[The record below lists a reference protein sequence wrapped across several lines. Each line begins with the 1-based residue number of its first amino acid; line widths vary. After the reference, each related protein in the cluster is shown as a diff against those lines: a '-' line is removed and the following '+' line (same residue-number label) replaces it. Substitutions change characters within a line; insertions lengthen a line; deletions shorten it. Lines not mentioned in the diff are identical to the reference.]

1 MKSEHTFADEL
12 PVLSEVPG
20 VLYSEDSMAG
30 RRGWP
35 EFEPLNRPPFAEFL
49 DGFEKETAVI
59 VPGTLK
65 KPVDRGTPLPGY
77 PAAFLPVDISAAA
90 SLRDGAIEELLAAEL
105 GVDVVEML
113 ADARSR
119 SEGAAHIAKA
129 VDEFGTEA
137 FATYLPWHI
146 YALSDRT
153 PWGMYFFLERLVEWA
168 ADLQRRARGH
178 GLKLNDS
185 QALRLAFFA
194 SYRHELF
201 HFHVE
206 AFCIRQEILSVRPVY
221 RPYDRDVFRKT
232 AHSHD
237 WLEEAL
243 AQAVVLE
250 STLVSNRLRL
260 PKRAYR
266 AFMEAEFD
274 RFGAGYRAF
283 RCQSLGG
290 VQAGHQLLAAQIMS
304 ASTAPTREVTDLYTP
319 KCEYRISANRTPGY
333 IVWIP
338 WYASRFQLAM
348 PKRTKAYAYLRA
360 NGFMQVK
367 GGPGDH
373 ERWQQGKQTVQVNF
387 RGNEIDMA
395 SAKAIARALNKG
407 LRQVRDEM
415 AGRRSAS
422 GRNRMASAR

>member
-12 PVLSEVPG
+12 SVLSKVPG
-20 VLYSEDSMAG
+20 VLYSEDSIADRR

-35 EFEPLNRPPFAEFL
+35 EFEPLSRLPFMNQKADIFR
-49 DGFEKETAVI
+49 
-59 VPGTLK
+59 GTLEI
-65 KPVDRGTPLPGY
+65 PDDRIGTPLPGS
-77 PAAFLPVDISAAA
+77 PAVFLPVDISAAA

-105 GVDVVEML
+105 GVDVAEML

-119 SEGAAHIAKA
+119 SEGATHIAEA
-129 VDEFGTEA
+129 VAEFGTEA

-153 PWGMYFFLERLVEWA
+153 PWGMYFFLEPLVEWA

-178 GLKLNDS
+178 GLKPNDS

-194 SYRHELF
+194 CYRHELF

-232 AHSHD
+232 ARSD
-237 WLEEAL
+237 EWLEEAL

-260 PKRAYR
+260 PKKGYR

-274 RFGAGYRAF
+274 RFGPGYRAF
-283 RCQSLGG
+283 RCESLGG
-290 VQAGHQLLAAQIMS
+290 PQAGHQVLAAQIMS
-304 ASTAPTREVTDLYTP
+304 ASTARSREVTNLYTP

-333 IVWIP
+333 IVWISS
-338 WYASRFQLAM
+338 YAGRFQLAM
-348 PKRTKAYAYLRA
+348 PKRNRAYPYLKA
-360 NGFMQVK
+360 NGFTHA
-367 GGPGDH
+367 GPGPGDH
-373 ERWQQGKQTVQVNF
+373 ERWQYGRQTIHVNF
-387 RGNEIDMA
+387 RGNEIDLA
-395 SAKAIARALNKG
+395 SVKDIARVLGKNV
-407 LRQVRDEM
+407 RQVRDEM

-422 GRNRMASAR
+422 GGKRKETAK